1 MGLIS
6 RLLMVFKVK
15 ANSALDRAEDP
26 RQLVDYAYEQQH
38 ELLRKTKQG
47 LIEVAASKVRLERQA
62 QRLRDRVPQSEEQ
75 ARRALSVGREDLAR
89 IALQRKQSV
98 LAELEQLEQQVTDV
112 AKDEQRL
119 TQTEQQLAARIEE
132 FRVQRDSIAARYSAA
147 QAQVHVS
154 EALSGVSGEFADL
167 GMAMG
172 RAVEKTERMQARAS
186 AIGSLIETGSL
197 ALPAHSAVD
206 SVERDLLEITVEQT
220 VEDELLA
227 LKSQLDEGSE
237 QSALDSGAADA
248 DKAQEGAAG

>member
-1 MGLIS
+1 
-6 RLLMVFKVK
+6 MVFKVK

-75 ARRALSVGREDLAR
+75 ARKALSVGREDLAR

-98 LAELEQLEQQVTDV
+98 LAEVEQLEQQVTDV
-112 AKDEQRL
+112 AQDEQRL

-132 FRVQRDSIAARYSAA
+132 FRVQRDSISARYSAA
-147 QAQVHVS
+147 HAQVRVS

-172 RAVEKTERMQARAS
+172 RAVEKTERMQARAE
-186 AIGSLIETGSL
+186 AIGSLMDTGSL

-206 SVERDLLEITVEQT
+206 PVERGLLEVTVEQT
-220 VEDELLA
+220 VEDELSVLRD
-227 LKSQLDEGSE
+227 QLDNPD
-237 QSALDSGAADA
+237 QPPALGGGDEADGGY
-248 DKAQEGAAG
+248 K